1 MIPVANERG
10 AMQPQ
15 IIFEDNHLL
24 VVNKPAGIP
33 TMGAEQ
39 AETVHRLAVEYL
51 RHKYGKPGR
60 VFLGIVSRLDRVTSG
75 VLVLAR
81 TSKAA
86 SRLAPQFAPADAS
99 GRGATAWPGARKI
112 YLAVVEGHPAVA
124 AAESRG
130 WIWKDE
136 ARHRMEVTLGS
147 AGTGNASGTAPS
159 GDDRLPKD
167 ARRCHLRYWTVG
179 SWPRGTALGVE
190 LFTGRKHQIR
200 AQLSRQGMPVWGDR
214 KYGGRQPFPDGVALH
229 CWGLQI
235 EHPTRR
241 DRLDFVAEPPD
252 SWDIFPG
259 GRATVRRWCQQL
271 GGPSDTVNG
280 SSQSSTARPPDR

>member
-1 MIPVANERG
+1 MR
-10 AMQPQ
+10 PQ
-15 IIFEDNHLL
+15 VIYEDNHLL

-39 AETVHRLAVEYL
+39 AETVHRQAVEYL
-51 RHKYGKPGR
+51 RREYGKPGR

-86 SRLAPQFAPADAS
+86 SRLAPQFAPTDAS
-99 GRGATAWPGARKI
+99 GRRAAARPSAKKV
-112 YLAVVEGHPAVA
+112 YLAVVEGHPGVD
-124 AAESRG
+124 AAESHG

-136 ARHRMEVTLGS
+136 AHHRMEVAPGS
-147 AGTGNASGTAPS
+147 EGDARGIAPS
-159 GDDRLPKD
+159 GDGRTPQD

-179 SWPRGTALGVE
+179 SWSGGAALGVE

-200 AQLSRQGMPVWGDR
+200 AQLARLEIPVWGDR
-214 KYGGRQPFPDGVALH
+214 KYGGRRPFPAGVALH
-229 CWGLQI
+229 CWGLHI
-235 EHPTRR
+235 EHPTKRSR
-241 DRLDFVAEPPD
+241 MEFVAEPPE

-259 GRATVRRWCQQL
+259 GRAAVRRWCQRL
-271 GGPSDTVNG
+271 TDT
-280 SSQSSTARPPDR
+280 SQASPPRPPDR

>member
-1 MIPVANERG
+1 
-10 AMQPQ
+10 MQPQ
-15 IIFEDNHLL
+15 VIYEDNHLL

-86 SRLAPQFAPADAS
+86 SRLAPQFAPTDS
-99 GRGATAWPGARKI
+99 SDEGATVRPRAIKT

-124 AAESRG
+124 AADSHG

-136 ARHRMEVTLGS
+136 ARHRMDVALGS
-147 AGTGNASGTAPS
+147 GAAGNVPGGDPS
-159 GDDRLPKD
+159 GSGRVPQD

-179 SWPRGTALGVE
+179 RWPGGTALGVE

-214 KYGGRQPFPDGVALH
+214 KYGGRQPFPVGVALH

-241 DRLDFVAEPPD
+241 SRLDFVAEPPD
-252 SWDIFPG
+252 SWDLFPG
-259 GRATVRRWCQQL
+259 GRATVRRWCQRL
-271 GGPSDTVNG
+271 AGSSRSSPPCPSD
-280 SSQSSTARPPDR
+280 R